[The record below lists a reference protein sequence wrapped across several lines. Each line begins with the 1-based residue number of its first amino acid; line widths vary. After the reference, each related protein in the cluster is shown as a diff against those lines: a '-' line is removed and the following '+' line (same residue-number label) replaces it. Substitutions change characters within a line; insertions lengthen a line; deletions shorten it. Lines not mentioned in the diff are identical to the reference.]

1 MSEKV
6 SARILGD
13 DYTIV
18 GDADPE
24 YIQGLAEVVDRKI
37 RELSLGMSSAPKLKL
52 AVLAALNFA
61 DELEQLRNSGKNS
74 GGPAS
79 PEAEEKTRKLITLL
93 EEGLIGDL

>member
-6 SARILGD
+6 KARILGE

-18 GDADPE
+18 GDADSE
-24 YIQGLAEVVDRKI
+24 YIHRLAELVDRKV
-37 RELSLGMSSAPKLKL
+37 RELQLGMPNAPKLKL

-61 DELEQLRNSGKNS
+61 DELEQSKNQTGDSGPS
-74 GGPAS
+74 S
-79 PEAEEKTRKLITLL
+79 PEAEEKTKKLITLL

>member
-1 MSEKV
+1 MSEKITT
-6 SARILGD
+6 RILGD
-13 DYTIV
+13 EYTIV

-24 YIQGLAEVVDRKI
+24 YIKQLAEVVDRKI
-37 RELSLGMSSAPKLKL
+37 RELSLGMPSSSKLKL

-61 DELEQLRNSGKNS
+61 DELEQLKNARPSSSGPS
-74 GGPAS
+74 S

>member
-6 SARILGD
+6 KARIQGD

-18 GDADPE
+18 GDTDPE
-24 YIQGLAEVVDRKI
+24 YIHRLAELVDRKI
-37 RELSLGMSSAPKLKL
+37 RELQLGMPSASKLKL

-61 DELEQLRNSGKNS
+61 DELEQSKSDSPVMGAS
-74 GGPAS
+74 S
-79 PEAEEKTRKLITLL
+79 PEAEEKTRKLITLI

>member
-6 SARILGD
+6 KARIQGD

-18 GDADPE
+18 GDTDPE
-24 YIQGLAEVVDRKI
+24 YIHRLAELVDRKI
-37 RELSLGMSSAPKLKL
+37 RELQLGMPSASKLKL

-61 DELEQLRNSGKNS
+61 DELEQSRSNAPETGSS
-74 GGPAS
+74 S
-79 PEAEEKTRKLITLL
+79 PEAEEKTRKLITLI